1 MYYADVKSKTVS
13 YVKKYFCDTL
23 ILETGRKKRAKR

>member
-13 YVKKYFCDTL
+13 YVKKYFCDTS
-23 ILETGRKKRAKR
+23 TKNYNPPK